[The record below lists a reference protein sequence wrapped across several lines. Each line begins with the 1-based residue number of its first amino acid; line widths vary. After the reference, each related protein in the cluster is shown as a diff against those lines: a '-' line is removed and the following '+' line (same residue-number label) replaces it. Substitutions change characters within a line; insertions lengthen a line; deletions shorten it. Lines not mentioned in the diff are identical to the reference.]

1 MNSANQ
7 AALMAI
13 IMKWMHLVSEG
24 FTHKGNDEQVISLS
38 ADLLGTLTEQ
48 SWSQEAEKRGLSLAS
63 ATN

>member
-1 MNSANQ
+1 
-7 AALMAI
+7 MAI